1 MRMKSDSVSPASFR
15 NLLGLSAS
23 ACLLF
28 ACSGGGGGG
37 GGTPASGLEGTLNA
51 LGVNTTETPRE
62 GMGGT
67 ELGDDYAPFGMTWE
81 LAKTSELLIIGPE
94 VLSTGERFTLLDL
107 TDEDGDA
114 SEEVLYSLSADDE
127 EWIEGNTSSGSFT
140 PRDNRSAVGA
150 DFDADGLEEIL
161 IVYLDEGDLRL
172 QTIQDEE
179 AGFAST
185 DQQLSFE
192 LNTTDLTVKAADL
205 NGDRRKDL
213 VVGLTKDG
221 QNAEVAF
228 FLSTAQGWTEA
239 GQRRSYNATVAS
251 PTVSLELST
260 GNVDLDQREEVLVVV
275 NEYFGTTNSPD
286 GVSRYELID
295 DAAAGFATLRGLT
308 GVSGQDQDLLPRVGL
323 ISTPLLV
330 DVDGDDRSE
339 VIVASRTDFNSS
351 CDSDGYFFLAFDDPI
366 DGGGSLGNLYFTERF
381 DDCDSPMKPR
391 VRSMH
396 VNALDL
402 DGDGLDEFHVNQFVF
417 DDFLSAGAWAQPAAY
432 QMPPDVVWSQ
442 NHFGAFS
449 FNTSSIVTGEFTGDD
464 REDVAVYRQDRNE
477 FEVWGFEAPDTQIS
491 LKREIATEFSNSQ
504 DALRPLLV
512 PVNIDVDGPV
522 LAYSDAE
529 YRYVFSEP
537 IVLAVLA
544 AAPCAEGIGQN
555 LSGCFTAFGDTT
567 STQSEMERAVSVSA
581 SASVGLSLDGGAL
594 TQSSFE
600 LQASAEVE
608 ATKLTNSSYLES
620 RTVLYTTGVGE
631 DTVIFTAIPLDQYT
645 YTVQSHPDPDLI
657 GTKVVVSLPRDPVTL
672 QSERTAYNNALQ
684 PGSLVIDQTVL
695 AHTVGDLA
703 SYPTRA
709 MKNSILSINDG
720 LEFGPQAVG
729 LGSGSTTLTLEVGE
743 AWGEGGALEKGFS
756 IDLETTAGGALVGA
770 SFGASTT
777 DTVVVTS
784 GSSTSYIGS
793 VGAIDAANHADAG
806 YSFGLFTYVR
816 TDPTTGQE
824 FEVIQYWVE

>member
-1 MRMKSDSVSPASFR
+1 MQSIPRQSAVPLAHPL
-15 NLLGLSAS
+15 LLGA
-23 ACLLF
+23 AAGLLF

-37 GGTPASGLEGTLNA
+37 GGTPASGLEGTLNS
-51 LGVNTTETPRE
+51 LGVNTAETPRE

-67 ELGDDYAPFGMTWE
+67 VLGDDYAPFGMKWE
-81 LAKTSELLIIGPE
+81 LSKTSELLVLGPE
-94 VLSTGERFTLLDL
+94 VLSSGERLTLLDL

-114 SEEVLYSLSADDE
+114 AEEVLFSLSSDDE
-127 EWIEGNTSSGSFT
+127 DWIESGATNGSFV
-140 PRDNRSAVGA
+140 PRDTRSAVGA
-150 DFDADGLEEIL
+150 DFDDDGLDEVG
-161 IVYLDEGDLRL
+161 IVYLDGGELRL
-172 QTIQDEE
+172 RTIQDEE

-213 VVGLTKDG
+213 VIGLTKDG
-221 QNAEVAF
+221 ENAEVAF
-228 FLSTAQGWTEA
+228 FLSTAQGWMET
-239 GQRRSYNATVAS
+239 GQRRFYNATVAS

-260 GNVDLDQREEVLVVV
+260 GSVDLDQEDEVLVVI
-275 NEYFGTTNSPD
+275 NEYFGTTSSPD

-295 DAAAGFATLRGLT
+295 DANTGFASLRALT

-339 VIVASRTDFNSS
+339 VVVAARTDFNSS
-351 CDSDGYFFLAFDDPI
+351 CDADGYFLQAFEDPV
-366 DGGGSLGNLYFTERF
+366 DGGAALGNLYFEERF

-391 VRSMH
+391 VRSLH
-396 VNALDL
+396 ANALDV

-417 DDFLSAGAWAQPAAY
+417 DDFLSSGAWAQPAAL
-432 QMPPDVVWSQ
+432 QLPQDVVWSQ

-449 FNTSSIVTGEFTGDD
+449 TNTSSIVTGDFTGDD

-491 LKREIATEFSNSQ
+491 LKREVATQFSNSQ
-504 DALRPLLV
+504 DALHPLLV
-512 PVNIDVDGPV
+512 PVNVDVDSPV
-522 LAYSDAE
+522 LAYSGAE

-567 STQSEMERAVSVSA
+567 STQSETERAVSVSA
-581 SASVGLSLDGGAL
+581 SASVGLSIDGGAL

-600 LQASAEVE
+600 LKASAEV
-608 ATKLTNSSYLES
+608 ASTKITNTSYTES
-620 RTVLYTTGVGE
+620 RTVLYTTGVAE

-672 QSERTAYNNALQ
+672 QSERSAYNNALQ
-684 PGSLVIDQTVL
+684 PGSVVIDGSVL
-695 AHTVGDLA
+695 THTIGDLT

-709 MKNSILSINDG
+709 MKNSIVSANGG

-756 IDLETTAGGALVGA
+756 IDLETTAGSALVGL

-784 GSSTSYIGS
+784 GSSTSYTGS

-816 TDPTTGQE
+816 TDPATGQE